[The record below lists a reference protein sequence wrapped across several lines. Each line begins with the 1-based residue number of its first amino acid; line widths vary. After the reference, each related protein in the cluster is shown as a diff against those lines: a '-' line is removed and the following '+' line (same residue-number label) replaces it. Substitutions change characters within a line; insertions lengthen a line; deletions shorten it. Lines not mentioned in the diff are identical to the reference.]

1 MQSTNNIFSRYN
13 FADGANIVFK
23 NCNFML
29 CDGSNALRVDNLQDA
44 KNVLISF
51 EECVWNF
58 QSTVAYGKNWDALMI
73 FQDSAHLDIPHFAS
87 WKLVVKNC
95 KFGEEAITPESFKNY
110 ADFIITNEE
119 SKNGKAI
126 LYMYTATTN
135 GETWWKPAENP
146 ELFPV
151 VKIIAGEVSKEFKA

>member
-1 MQSTNNIFSRYN
+1 MYN
-13 FADGANIVFK
+13 FVDGANIVFK

-29 CDGSNALRVDNLQDA
+29 CDGSNVLRVDNLQDA
-44 KNVLISF
+44 KNVLITF
-51 EECVWNF
+51 EDCVWNF
-58 QSTVAYGKNWDALMI
+58 QSTAAYGKNWDALMI
-73 FQDSAHLDIPHFAS
+73 FQDSAHLDTPHFAN
-87 WKLVVKNC
+87 WKLVIKNC

-110 ADFIITNEE
+110 ADFVITNEE

-146 ELFPV
+146 KLFPV